1 MIDTWESR
9 GTRLEAG
16 ELEELGRMV
25 NDQPMRRGRKS
36 AWRGSLRGRGKA
48 GWRPPRVV
56 QIREGSPCGGMVQEG
71 DLLLE
76 IDGRRPRDIL
86 DVMRWGD
93 GSSLR
98 FRLQRGERVLVAE
111 VRKEEGRPLG
121 LVFDEPVFDGVI
133 GCRNRCLFCFVDQ
146 MPPGLRPSLYLKD
159 DDYRLSFWYGNFIT
173 LNNLDAAEVRRIL
186 SLRLSPLY
194 VSLHATDPGLR
205 SRLMGKG
212 AERGLRVLRMLLD
225 AGLEVHLQVV
235 CCPGLNDGL
244 ALRCT
249 FEDVLRAY
257 RAASLGVVP
266 VGLTRLAAER
276 APGLR
281 PHHAGTASAVL
292 ELVEE
297 YQGKALGLLGRRLF
311 HASDEFY
318 LLAEREFPPAED
330 YEGFPQLEN
339 GVGMAR
345 KFLEE
350 AAALAPAAGY
360 PRGSASRERE
370 GEGSGAAI
378 GVKGVG
384 ILTGEAG
391 EKVVRKAL
399 SGAGVEGVET
409 VTAKNGLFGGTV
421 TVTSLLGGGDILR
434 TLRDRA
440 PSSRDLLIPET
451 LLREGRFL
459 DDLTLEDIFRQTG
472 YRLRPVRVEGA
483 ALLAALLSDR
493 LEGG

>member
-1 MIDTWESR
+1 MAHDQ
-9 GTRLEAG
+9 LEG
-16 ELEELGRMV
+16 C
-25 NDQPMRRGRKS
+25 GRKN
-36 AWRGSLRGRGKA
+36 AWRGFLRGRGGP

-56 QIREGSPCGGMVQEG
+56 EIREGSPCGGMVREG

-93 GSSLR
+93 GPSTRL
-98 FRLQRGERVLVAE
+98 RLQRGERVLVAE

-133 GCRNRCLFCFVDQ
+133 TCRSRCLFCFVDQ

-194 VSLHATDPGLR
+194 VSLHTTDPGLR

-212 AERGLRVLRMLLD
+212 AERGLRTLRTLLD

-235 CCPGLNDGL
+235 CCPGFNDGL
-244 ALRCT
+244 ALRRT

-266 VGLTRLAAER
+266 VGLTRLAAKKT
-276 APGLR
+276 PGVR

-297 YQGKALGLLGRRLF
+297 YQDKALGLLGRRLF

-350 AAALAPAAGY
+350 AAARAGAAGH
-360 PRGSASRERE
+360 PGGPSSRE
-370 GEGSGAAI
+370 GEGKKQGAAR

-391 EKVVRKAL
+391 EPVLRRAL
-399 SGAGVEGVET
+399 SGTGVKGVET
-409 VTAKNGLFGGTV
+409 VTAKNELFGGTV
-421 TVTSLLGGGDILR
+421 TVASLLGGGDLLR

-459 DDLTLEDIFRQTG
+459 DDLTLEDIFRRTG

-483 ALLAALLSDR
+483 ALLAALRSER
-493 LEGG
+493 HEGA